1 MNSKNRSIKRI
12 LCLSLISGL
21 AFASVASANM
31 SFSKASKKGGL
42 VGNGGGTVVCRDETH
57 RIKTIQLLD
66 YYESMLHPGMKI
78 DIQNLSGDWKAK
90 ANAVIERVRAKS
102 EMRYQLYSKWLEKF
116 ESERLLLEG
125 VQFSTVA
132 DSGYIGVPIGCAF
145 EQAAIQRRPN
155 FSEDP
160 RYFINSELWNAMD
173 DSQKAGLVLHE
184 IIYREAIGYGHTD
197 SIRARYLTGL
207 YSSEGFG
214 AQTLDQYWKV
224 LDQAHFELVDVKVK
238 DSLKGTIVSQLD
250 TRRLWQASPDERDVP
265 VSIRLEDEL
274 LLSLGKCA
282 PNDCNAFESHY
293 QTLNGFN
300 KPASDFQA
308 YRVLLPKDLIAMQ
321 VGDTQFI
328 NLTMVSSDA
337 SNNPLVRSETLED
350 VQLVLDD
357 KDPNKTY
364 ISLTAD
370 INKPFSVSEK
380 QGRFASGATSI
391 QLNKK
396 GTGSWQWSRL
406 AAKLI
411 FEKTDQPQEGFFGT
425 QIAISDGTCIIPT
438 ATYSENELFG
448 ISAQKIV
455 RNGSVQIRCEEQ
467 VQVSDSLSNGSAKF
481 FLDDSSD
488 ELHYDPN
495 HRGRLSKLPTSQS
508 GWSAGNS
515 QIGCGKTNC
524 LIPTFA
530 PDVSVTSLIVV
541 NESPYLTLMCRSGA
555 PIGDT
560 TVGGGVLCLNML
572 TVKIG
577 TRIELFPSGATKTFV
592 AGSAGVIEVPSHPS
606 VSVAAGNT
614 VELDS
619 QGNIISIH

>member
-21 AFASVASANM
+21 TLASVASANM

-160 RYFINSELWNAMD
+160 RYFINSELWNAMG

-238 DSLKGTIVSQLD
+238 DSLKGTITSWLD
-250 TRRLWQASPDERDVP
+250 TKRLWQAAPDEKDVP
-265 VSIRLEDEL
+265 GTIRLDDEL

-293 QTLNGFN
+293 QALVEFNRSHNPNELPMSSVTLPSDLNRLHVGETGF
-300 KPASDFQA
+300 AA
-308 YRVLLPKDLIAMQ
+308 YLSLFPGGSRSQ
-321 VGDTQFI
+321 
-328 NLTMVSSDA
+328 SS
-337 SNNPLVRSETLED
+337 LED
-350 VQLVLDD
+350 VRLGMIENLQGQTVM
-357 KDPNKTY
+357 
-364 ISLTAD
+364 SFSAD
-370 INKPFSVSEK
+370 SEK
-380 QGRFASGATSI
+380 SFGMNETDGRSAYGATSFT
-391 QLNKK
+391 LTKNA
-396 GTGSWQWSRL
+396 TGPWQWSSVV
-406 AAKLI
+406 AKSI
-411 FEKTDQPQEGFFGT
+411 YEKKEQPQAEMIFGLN
-425 QIAISDGTCIIPT
+425 IAESSGDCLIAHALYDN
-438 ATYSENELFG
+438 NELSS
-448 ISAQKIV
+448 ISAQKV
-455 RNGSVQIRCEEQ
+455 MRDGAVQRHCEEKIQ
-467 VQVSDSLSNGSAKF
+467 IWDSLPNGAARL
-481 FLDDSSD
+481 FLDENAGELLYDSA
-488 ELHYDPN
+488 
-495 HRGRLSKLPTSQS
+495 HRGRLQKLLTAQS
-508 GWSAGNS
+508 GWSVVNNS
-515 QIGCGKTNC
+515 VVCPKTNC
-524 LIPTFA
+524 LIPSFA
-530 PDVSVTSLIVV
+530 PDASVTSLIVLG
-541 NESPYLTLMCRSGA
+541 ESPLLTLTCSPATPTGEPSPTSG
-555 PIGDT
+555 
-560 TVGGGVLCLNML
+560 TVCFNAINAK
-572 TVKIG
+572 TG
-577 TRIELFPSGATKTFV
+577 TRIELYPSGSIKSFV
-592 AGSAGVIEVPSHPS
+592 VGQFGVLEFPSHPS